1 MKFINVG
8 TLLSGNKT
16 RIYQQVRWVL
26 NTNPL
31 DVPLDLLYKQSH
43 VPIEAMLVNA
53 HIILDS
59 SCAGMKTRP
68 DRALLLTHKNGEFGR
83 ISVMEQSLES
93 VASQ

>member
-1 MKFINVG
+1 
-8 TLLSGNKT
+8 
-16 RIYQQVRWVL
+16 
-26 NTNPL
+26 
-31 DVPLDLLYKQSH
+31 
-43 VPIEAMLVNA
+43 MLVNA